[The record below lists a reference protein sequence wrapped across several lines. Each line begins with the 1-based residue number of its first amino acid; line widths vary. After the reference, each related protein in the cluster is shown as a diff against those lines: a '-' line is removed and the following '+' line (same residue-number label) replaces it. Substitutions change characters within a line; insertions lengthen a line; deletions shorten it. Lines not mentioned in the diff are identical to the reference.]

1 MSSIE
6 ERLVRDIA
14 AVTRGVVVTD
24 SDLRDAQAAVAERI
38 GNVRQQDRR
47 RSAVA
52 VAAAAAAV
60 VVLLLGL
67 AAYLTIGGDD
77 KAAPPA
83 GPGPSSTPS
92 IDNHA
97 SFLTGNAPTPDLIEG
112 IWRLDNGGVLMRFAS
127 PDLVSWDRGGRLFED
142 PSVQGRYTIDGDT
155 ITITVDGGPAGCGGQ
170 HIVMRAS
177 VPERGAMRFVF
188 TEPGEGP
195 CNGAKDERWVME
207 QVLPPGPVFTD
218 FDFAGVRGWQLL
230 RDPTRLHGTWAAVGG
245 GYALELAP
253 NGEYHIAAGRGE
265 QVDYGDWEMT
275 GSRITLTSRPDS
287 VECTANDRLV
297 LGDVEFVD
305 AGTSAIR
312 STVQENTCDAAW
324 AEASWFLIPQGH
336 N

>member
-218 FDFAGVRGWQLL
+218 FHFAGVRGWQLL

-253 NGEYHIAAGRGE
+253 NGEYHIAAGRG
-265 QVDYGDWEMT
+265 
-275 GSRITLTSRPDS
+275 
-287 VECTANDRLV
+287 
-297 LGDVEFVD
+297 LGDD
-305 AGTSAIR
+305 RIPDHTDQPAGLGRVHRERPAR
-312 STVQENTCDAAW
+312 PGRRRVRRRRHQRDPLDGAGEHLRCRLGGGELVPDPAG
-324 AEASWFLIPQGH
+324 PQLTG
-336 N
+336 

>member
-218 FDFAGVRGWQLL
+218 FHFAGVRGWQLL
-230 RDPTRLHGTWAAVGG
+230 RDPTRLHGTWAAV
-245 GYALELAP
+245 
-253 NGEYHIAAGRGE
+253 GRGE